1 MIQPWKFVGSS
12 LIGDY
17 KIFSLHLQKRISP
30 RTGQE
35 HEFYLLD
42 CPDWVNVIALTE
54 DNKIILVE
62 QYRQGSDTIE
72 LEIPGGMIDPGDGD
86 PIKAGLRE
94 LREETGFA
102 GDEARII
109 GKVLPNPAFMRNTC
123 YTVLVRNC
131 RKIHETSFDPTEDVA
146 TYFCEIDDIPGLIA
160 GGRIRH
166 SLVVAAFY
174 YFNLWVKI
182 AFQNKQE
189 TE

>member
-1 MIQPWKFVGSS
+1 MIKPWKFVSSS

-17 KIFSLHLQKRISP
+17 KIFSLHSQKRISP

-35 HEFYLLD
+35 HEFYLLK

-54 DNKIILVE
+54 ENKIILVE

-94 LREETGFA
+94 LREETGYEGTDA
-102 GDEARII
+102 KII
-109 GKVLPNPAFMRNTC
+109 GKVLPNPAFMCNIC
-123 YTVLVRNC
+123 YTVLVLNC
-131 RKIHETSFDPTEDVA
+131 RKNHETSFDPTEDVA
-146 TYFCEIDDIPGLIA
+146 TRLCEIDDIPGLVA
-160 GGRIRH
+160 GGKIRH

-174 YFNLWVKI
+174 YFNLWWQLASKKSGEV
-182 AFQNKQE
+182 
-189 TE
+189 

>member
-1 MIQPWKFVGSS
+1 MIKPWKLVSSS

-17 KIFSLHLQKRISP
+17 KIFSLHLQKRLSP

-72 LEIPGGMIDPGDGD
+72 LEIPGGMIDPQDGD
-86 PIKAGLRE
+86 PISAGLRE
-94 LREETGFA
+94 LREETGFE
-102 GDEARII
+102 GTEARII
-109 GKVLPNPAFMRNTC
+109 GKVCPNPAFMHNTC
-123 YTVLVRNC
+123 YTILVLNC
-131 RKIHETSFDPTEDVA
+131 QKNHETSFDPTEDVV
-146 TYFCEIDDIPGLIA
+146 TYLYEIDDIPGLIA
-160 GGRIRH
+160 GGKIRH

-174 YFNLWVKI
+174 YFNLWLQLASQKPEI
-182 AFQNKQE
+182 
-189 TE
+189 